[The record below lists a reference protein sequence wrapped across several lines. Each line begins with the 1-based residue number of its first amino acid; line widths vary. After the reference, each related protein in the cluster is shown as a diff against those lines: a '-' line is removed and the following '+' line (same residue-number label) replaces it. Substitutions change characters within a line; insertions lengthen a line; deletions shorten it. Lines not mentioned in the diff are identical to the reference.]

1 MNKNVKR
8 NLLLVCCMLVL
19 ATACGSKNE
28 AVEITEDLT
37 SDVYDTSTETTTV
50 DEVDTPIESTSPDEV
65 DTSTEATA
73 TTASDA
79 STQTTGTDST
89 DTSEVDLTAMSS
101 TMIYAEVYQMMMTP
115 GMYVG
120 RKVKMQ
126 GLYDIYHDDTTGKDY
141 HSCII
146 TDATACCAQG
156 IEFELAD
163 GNYPGT
169 DISEVT
175 VEGIFNTYEENGA
188 MYCTLTDAKLLN

>member
-1 MNKNVKR
+1 MNKNVIR
-8 NLLLVCCMLVL
+8 NLLIVCCMLVL

-28 AVEITEDLT
+28 EGEITEDLT
-37 SDVYDTSTETTTV
+37 SDVYDISTETATK
-50 DEVDTPIESTSPDEV
+50 DEIDTLIDSSSADETDTP
-65 DTSTEATA
+65 TEATA

-79 STQTTGTDST
+79 STQTAGTDST

-126 GLYDIYHDDTTGKDY
+126 GLYDIYHDDNTGKDY

-169 DISEVT
+169 DVPEVT

-188 MYCTLTDAKLLN
+188 MYCTLTDARLLN